1 MSRPTSPLRLVF
13 GLSLLLALA
22 PASLPVSAA
31 GFHAA
36 APAQSFWSALWESL
50 VTAACGANGCPSLF
64 TTAAAPACPSG
75 SSPGHDGQCVPREP
89 IRASGCDKGPAID
102 PNGGCAP

>member
-1 MSRPTSPLRLVF
+1 MSRPTSLRLAL
-13 GLSLLLALA
+13 GLTLLLALS
-22 PASLPVSAA
+22 PASLPAGAA

-36 APAQSFWSALWESL
+36 APAPSFWAALWESL
-50 VTAACGANGCPSLF
+50 VKAACGADGCPGLS
-64 TTAAAPACPSG
+64 TASAPACPNG

-89 IRASGCDKGPAID
+89 TTASGCDRGPLID

>member
-1 MSRPTSPLRLVF
+1 MFRPTSRLRLAL

-22 PASLPVSAA
+22 PASLPAGAA
-31 GFHAA
+31 GLQSA
-36 APAQSFWSALWESL
+36 APAQSFWAALWESL
-50 VTAACGANGCPSLF
+50 VNAACGANGCPSF
-64 TTAAAPACPSG
+64 SAAPACPSG

-89 IRASGCDKGPAID
+89 IKASGCDRGPAID